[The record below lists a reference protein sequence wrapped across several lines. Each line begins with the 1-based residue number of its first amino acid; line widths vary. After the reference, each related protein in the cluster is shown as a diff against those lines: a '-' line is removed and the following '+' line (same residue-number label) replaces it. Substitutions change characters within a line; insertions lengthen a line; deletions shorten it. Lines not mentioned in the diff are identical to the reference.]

1 MSAREEEQI
10 QNFVF
15 RGMLL
20 GSTFDELDALGA
32 SFAPSAT
39 ADSTAEDEI
48 GLEDFSA
55 AIRMQAVKMA
65 AVYQAFFCFEN
76 SVRELVEARLKEQ
89 MGADWWTKGTTS
101 QIRTRVDA
109 RKKKEQANRW
119 HGVRGE
125 SEIDY
130 ADFGDLSLMVTNNW
144 ELFEDLFPDQD
155 WVRTRLADLE
165 MSRNVIAHNGV
176 LDGREIIRITL
187 YLKDWVMQV
196 G

>member
-1 MSAREEEQI
+1 VSAREEDRI

-15 RGMLL
+15 RGLLL
-20 GSTFDELDALGA
+20 GSTFDELEALGA
-32 SFAPSAT
+32 AFAPTVA
-39 ADSTAEDEI
+39 AAEAPDDAI
-48 GLEDFSA
+48 GLDDFSA
-55 AIRMQAVKMA
+55 AIRSRAVKMA
-65 AVYQAFFCFEN
+65 SVYQAFFCFES
-76 SVRELVEARLKEQ
+76 SVRELVEQRLKER
-89 MGADWWTKGTTS
+89 MGSDWWTNGTTTA
-101 QIRTRVDA
+101 IR
-109 RKKKEQANRW
+109 RKVEDRKNKEQANRW
-119 HGVRGE
+119 HGARGE

-155 WVRTRLADLE
+155 WVRTRLSDLE

-176 LDGREIIRITL
+176 LAEREIIRITL

>member
-1 MSAREEEQI
+1 MSAQERI

-20 GSTFDELDALGA
+20 DSTFDELDALGA
-32 SFAPSAT
+32 SFAPSA
-39 ADSTAEDEI
+39 AEDPLAQDEI
-48 GLEDFSA
+48 GLDDFSA
-55 AIRMQAVKMA
+55 AIRLQAVKMA
-65 AVYQAFFCFEN
+65 SVYQAFFVFEN

-89 MGADWWTKGTTS
+89 MGTDWWTKGTNS
-101 QIRTRVDA
+101 AIRKKVAD

-119 HGVRGE
+119 HGARGE

-155 WVRTRLADLE
+155 WVRTRLSDLE
-165 MSRNVIAHNGV
+165 LSRNVIAHNGV
-176 LDGREIIRITL
+176 LNGREITRITL

>member
-1 MSAREEEQI
+1 VTAGEREI

-15 RGMLL
+15 RGLL
-20 GSTFDELDALGA
+20 LDSSFDELEALGV
-32 SFAPSAT
+32 SFAPASPEQAP
-39 ADSTAEDEI
+39 AEDDI
-48 GLEDFSA
+48 GLGDFSA
-55 AIRMQAVKMA
+55 PIRMQAVKMS

-101 QIRTRVDA
+101 QIRKRVDD

-155 WVRTRLADLE
+155 WVRTRLSDLE